1 VFAPLVPKSSFTSAA
16 SETIRFQLIFFG
28 PLRRRTGGRFSS
40 LVTGQM
46 PPTGHRKAVQG
57 SLHRLDIGEATTIGK
72 RSRNG
77 RTAEAQS
84 PSETRLGLRSR
95 LAQVARESDLCFL
108 LPPHRRRTQREP
120 GSHACRAK
128 ASRGLSG
135 RGLSGRSSDRSP
147 WCASE
152 LRQSRRREIAPVAP
166 KRRRPRAKHGVVR
179 CISSSSWMPSSPV
192 TRRLF
197 LAVTR

>member
-1 VFAPLVPKSSFTSAA
+1 MPKSSFTSAA

-57 SLHRLDIGEATTIGK
+57 SLHRLDIGEATAIGK
-72 RSRNG
+72 WSRNG

-120 GSHACRAK
+120 GSHVCRAK
-128 ASRGLSG
+128 ASRNLSG
-135 RGLSGRSSDRSP
+135 RGCDRSL
-147 WCASE
+147 WCAND
-152 LRQSRRREIAPVAP
+152 LRRSRSREIVPVAP

>member
-1 VFAPLVPKSSFTSAA
+1 MPKSSFTSAA

-72 RSRNG
+72 WSRNG

-95 LAQVARESDLCFL
+95 LAQVALASDLCFL

-120 GSHACRAK
+120 GSHVCRAK

-135 RGLSGRSSDRSP
+135 RGCGRSL
-147 WCASE
+147 WCASD